1 MENFDIISYIL
12 LPALI
17 FLARLADVTV
27 ATVKLMFVVN
37 NSRKIAAILGF
48 FEALITIMA
57 LSRIDQDANNLP
69 AFVMYAAG
77 FAAGTYVGMWIESK
91 MAYGNV
97 LVRIISKEMPE
108 ALFQYLAR
116 NKHNFSLVDGYDESG
131 NTRVLFTICKRSSVP
146 SLITHLEEIAPRALY
161 TVESVKQASHDLVPE
176 SPTTSRADPFRI
188 ATRMLSSWGR
198 RTQAAFYHW

>member
-1 MENFDIISYIL
+1 MTIENFDMISYVL
-12 LPALI
+12 LPTLI

-37 NSRKIAAILGF
+37 NARKMAAILGF
-48 FEALITIMA
+48 FEALITIVA
-57 LSRIDQDANNLP
+57 LSRIVQDANNML

-77 FAAGTYVGMWIESK
+77 FAAGTYVGMWIEGK

-108 ALFQYLAR
+108 ELFQYLATNR
-116 NKHNFSLVDGYDESG
+116 HNFSLVDGYDESG
-131 NTRVLFTICKRSSVP
+131 NTRVLFTICKRSNVHA
-146 SLITHLEEIAPRALY
+146 LIARLEEVAPRAMY
-161 TVESVKQASHDLVPE
+161 TVEGLKQVSRDLLPQ
-176 SPTTSRADPFRI
+176 SSTTPRI
-188 ATRMLSSWGR
+188 SLARVLASWGR

>member
-12 LPALI
+12 LPVLI

-37 NSRKIAAILGF
+37 NARKMAAVLGF

-57 LSRIDQDANNLP
+57 LSRIIQDANNLP

-97 LVRIISKEMPE
+97 VVRIISKHMPE
-108 ALFQYLAR
+108 ELFQYLSQ
-116 NKHNFSLVDGYDESG
+116 NKHNFSLVDGYDEFG
-131 NTRVLFTICKRSSVP
+131 NTRVLFTVCKRSHVH
-146 SLITHLEEIAPRALY
+146 SLTAHLEEIAPQALY
-161 TVESVKQASHDLVPE
+161 TVEGVKQASRDLVPK
-176 SPTTSRADPFRI
+176 SPAQSRVSLAQTL
-188 ATRMLSSWGR
+188 TRALASWGR

>member
-37 NSRKIAAILGF
+37 NVRKMAAILGF

-57 LSRIDQDANNLP
+57 LSRIIQDANNLP

-77 FAAGTYVGMWIESK
+77 FASGTYVGMWIEQK

-97 LVRIISKEMPE
+97 LIRIISKDMPE
-108 ALFQYLAR
+108 ELFQYMAEHR
-116 NKHNFSLVDGYDESG
+116 YRFSLVDAYDELG
-131 NTRVLFTICKRSSVP
+131 NTRVLFTVCKRSNAGA
-146 SLITHLEEIAPRALY
+146 LLAHLERVAPDAYY
-161 TVESVKQASHDLVPE
+161 TVEGVKQASHDLLPQSQE
-176 SPTTSRADPFRI
+176 APRI
-188 ATRMLSSWGR
+188 TLGDMLATWGK
-198 RTQAAFYHW
+198 RTQAAFYHR